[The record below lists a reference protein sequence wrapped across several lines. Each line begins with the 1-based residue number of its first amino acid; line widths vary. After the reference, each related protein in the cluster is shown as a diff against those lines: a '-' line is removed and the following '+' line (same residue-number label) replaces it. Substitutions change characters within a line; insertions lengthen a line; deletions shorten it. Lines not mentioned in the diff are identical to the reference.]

1 MSKENKCTQVPYRIS
16 FHEKNMSVDSL
27 KSYVLMIDK
36 VRINKFL
43 FDQTFD
49 IVNVITP
56 IKYSF
61 RELQKI
67 FVKVNVKRYQFFYKR
82 RVKFEEYIV

>member
-16 FHEKNMSVDSL
+16 FHEKNMLVDSL
-27 KSYVLMIDK
+27 KSYVLMIDN

-56 IKYSF
+56 NKFSF
-61 RELQKI
+61 RELQK
-67 FVKVNVKRYQFFYKR
+67 KYL
-82 RVKFEEYIV
+82 

>member
-27 KSYVLMIDK
+27 KSYVLMIDNVK
-36 VRINKFL
+36 INKFL

-56 IKYSF
+56 NKFSF
-61 RELQKI
+61 REL
-67 FVKVNVKRYQFFYKR
+67 
-82 RVKFEEYIV
+82 